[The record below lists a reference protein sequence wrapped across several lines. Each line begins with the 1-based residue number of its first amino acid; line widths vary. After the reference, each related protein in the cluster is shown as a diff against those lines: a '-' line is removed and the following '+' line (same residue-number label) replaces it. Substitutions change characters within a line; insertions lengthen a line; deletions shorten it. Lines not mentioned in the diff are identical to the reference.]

1 MKKEL
6 SKSLKLFYG
15 VGDMGFTLMT
25 NVETFYFNFFLTN
38 VAQFSVATAGVI
50 SSVASLTDACLS
62 WVYGLILNTIKPKK
76 WGRYRSWLLLMP
88 WIVPIIFA
96 FQFLRISDNE
106 MLAAVIVTAAAIISH
121 ICWNIP
127 YVANVSMVNVAA
139 KTPEDKVQLT
149 ATRAAWNN
157 LSSVLFSYMN

>member
-50 SSVASLTDACLS
+50 SSVARRQMHVCHGFTD
-62 WVYGLILNTIKPKK
+62 
-76 WGRYRSWLLLMP
+76 
-88 WIVPIIFA
+88 
-96 FQFLRISDNE
+96 
-106 MLAAVIVTAAAIISH
+106 
-121 ICWNIP
+121 
-127 YVANVSMVNVAA
+127 
-139 KTPEDKVQLT
+139 
-149 ATRAAWNN
+149 
-157 LSSVLFSYMN
+157 